1 MKKIFALLLVLTMA
15 LSIFAA
21 CGKKTEAPTT
31 EATEPEVVVPGSALE
46 VLENIW
52 AKYGEDEKFFV
63 MGGDFE
69 NMVDGAPGAVNVSGV
84 DFLMGNLIVPEAETA
99 NITEA
104 AAMTHG
110 MNANTFTC
118 AAYAV
123 ADVQAFADAMKTAIQ
138 GNHWMCGFP
147 EKLVIADVDGFVV
160 VMFGHGDAVNPF
172 LTNLQAAYP
181 TTNVLVEEAI
191 G

>member
-1 MKKIFALLLVLTMA
+1 MKKIFALLLATVMI
-15 LSIFAA
+15 LSMAA
-21 CGKKTEAPTT
+21 CGKNEPTETTPATT
-31 EATEPEVVVPGSALE
+31 EPTAVAASALE
-46 VLENIW
+46 ILETVW
-52 AKYGEDEKFFV
+52 AQFGEDEKFFV

-69 NMVDGAPGAVNVSGV
+69 NMVDGAPGAVNVAGV
-84 DFLMGNLIVPEAETA
+84 DFLTGNLIVPEAETA

-172 LTNLQAAYP
+172 LTNLQTAYP